1 MSASL
6 KHKKFSAI
14 VGYLKKIYYE
24 PKKQEIEKRNFVKI
38 RIFDLPAIALG
49 CNPITCG
56 PGYASVQ
63 MMVNELK
70 STLEKSYPGRTSTEY
85 VNLLWVPQE
94 KESKF
99 GQLLV
104 TKKLPSP
111 IVAIE
116 EEVKCTGSIHIE
128 IIASEVGKML
138 I

>member
-1 MSASL
+1 MKASL
-6 KHKKFSAI
+6 KHTKFSAI

-38 RIFDLPAIALG
+38 RIFDLPTIRLG

-56 PGYASVQ
+56 SGYASVQ
-63 MMVNELK
+63 IMANELK
-70 STLEKSYPGRTSTEY
+70 STLKKLYPGRTSIEY

-104 TKKLPSP
+104 TNRLPSP
-111 IVAIE
+111 IVVIE
-116 EEVKCTGSIHIE
+116 EEVKYAGSIHIE
-128 IIASEVGKML
+128 VIAREVGRML

>member
-1 MSASL
+1 MNVSL
-6 KHKKFSAI
+6 KCKKFSAI
-14 VGYLKKIYYE
+14 VGFLKKIYYE

-38 RIFDLPAIALG
+38 KIFDLPTIGLG

-70 STLEKSYPGRTSTEY
+70 SNLQKLYPGRTSTEY

-111 IVAIE
+111 IVVIE
-116 EEVKCTGSIHIE
+116 EEVKCAGSINIE
-128 IIASEVGKML
+128 VIASEVGRML
-138 I
+138 M